1 MSETQE
7 ISSNVG
13 HGHVFIRPDKSRARC
28 GGPRLCD
35 KCQADLARL
44 QAEAG
49 EKAGADTG
57 VRVVVTR
64 TRKGYQ
70 WAQIAR
76 NGSAGAI
83 SPKTYDTKSNAVRAA
98 KRQAALVGGVVEVL

>member
-1 MSETQE
+1 MSNNKKAFDGEAFKAVEVVKVQA
-7 ISSNVG
+7 VG
-13 HGHVFIRPDKSRARC
+13 GGSGGNGGYVVQPLASART
-28 GGPRLCD
+28 
-35 KCQADLARL
+35 A
-44 QAEAG
+44 
-49 EKAGADTG
+49 

-98 KRQAALVGGVVEVL
+98 KRQAALVGGVVEVQ

>member
-1 MSETQE
+1 MTSYVPN
-7 ISSNVG
+7 S
-13 HGHVFIRPDKSRARC
+13 IRGAKLLSAANPRFAE
-28 GGPRLCD
+28 GGKVSPP
-35 KCQADLARL
+35 
-44 QAEAG
+44 
-49 EKAGADTG
+49 

-64 TRKGYQ
+64 SRKGYQ

-98 KRQAALVGGVVEVL
+98 RRQAALVGGVVEVQ

>member
-1 MSETQE
+1 MSNNKKAFDGEAFKAVEVVKVQA
-7 ISSNVG
+7 VG
-13 HGHVFIRPDKSRARC
+13 GGSGGNGGYVVQPLASART
-28 GGPRLCD
+28 
-35 KCQADLARL
+35 A
-44 QAEAG
+44 
-49 EKAGADTG
+49 

-83 SPKTYDTKSNAVRAA
+83 SPPKTYDTKSNAVRAA
-98 KRQAALVGGVVEVL
+98 KRQAALVGGVVEVQ